1 MADYQHIKD
10 DKITFRELVLR
21 LQGWG
26 SVFIRKWMILL
37 VFLIMG
43 LIVGAA
49 VSLLK
54 KPVYVA
60 ETTFVLEESDMGGLG
75 GNMSGLASLVGINLG
90 SLGSANGLFS
100 GDNIMELYRSDNM
113 LSKTLLSPMKAAG
126 DSSQLLINR
135 YITFNELDR
144 KWRNKVDLNALNF
157 SKNRDL
163 FTVKEDSVVKEII
176 KEIRKNNL
184 SVNKPDRKLSI
195 IQVSIASKDQFFA
208 KYFNEQL
215 VENVNNFYFETKTKK
230 TAENLSILQT
240 QADSVRRILD
250 RSLTDF
256 ASATDNVP
264 NPNPLVQRAM
274 VESKKR
280 QVDVQ
285 ASSTVYSEIV
295 KNLEIAKV
303 NHRNN
308 SPLIQII
315 DFPRFPL
322 EENKIKLTK
331 GLAIGGLSFLI
342 LGIFYIYLSTLY
354 AANIRDSA

>member
-1 MADYQHIKD
+1 MADYQHFKD

-26 SVFIRKWMILL
+26 SVFRKKWL
-37 VFLIMG
+37 VLIAFLVIG
-43 LIVGAA
+43 LIAGAA
-49 VSLLK
+49 VSILK
-54 KPVYVA
+54 KPVYIA
-60 ETTFVLEESDMGGLG
+60 ETSFVLEESDMGGLG

-113 LSKTLLSPMKAAG
+113 LSKTLLSPVNTSS
-126 DSSQLLINR
+126 DSGQLLINR
-135 YITFNELDR
+135 YIDFNKLDR

-157 SKNRDL
+157 SKSREL
-163 FTVKEDSVVKEII
+163 FTVKEDSVVKEIV

-184 SVNKPDRKLSI
+184 SVSKPDRKLSI

-240 QADSVRRILD
+240 QADSVRKILD

-315 DFPRFPL
+315 DYPRFPL
-322 EENKIKLTK
+322 EENRIKLTK
-331 GLAIGGLSFLI
+331 GMFIGGLIMLV
-342 LGIFYIYLSTLY
+342 LGIFYVYLSTLY
-354 AANIRDSA
+354 AVNIRETA

>member
-1 MADYQHIKD
+1 MADYQHFKD

-21 LQGWG
+21 IQGWG
-26 SVFIRKWMILL
+26 SVFRKRWLIL
-37 VFLIMG
+37 VAFLLIG
-43 LIVGAA
+43 LIAGAA
-49 VSLLK
+49 VSIFK
-54 KPVYVA
+54 KPVYIA
-60 ETTFVLEESDMGGLG
+60 ETSFVLEESDMGGLG

-113 LSKTLLSPMKAAG
+113 LSKTLLSPINTAT
-126 DSSQLLINR
+126 DSGQLLINR
-135 YITFNELDR
+135 YIAYNELDR
-144 KWRNKVDLNALNF
+144 KWRNKVDLNALDF

-195 IQVSIASKDQFFA
+195 IQVSISSKDQFFA

-315 DFPRFPL
+315 DYPRFPL
-322 EENKIKLTK
+322 EESKIKLSK
-331 GLAIGGLSFLI
+331 GMFFGGLIMLL

-354 AANIRDSA
+354 AANIRETA

>member
-10 DKITFRELVLR
+10 DKITFRELMYR

-26 SVFIRKWMILL
+26 NVFRKKWKIL
-37 VFLIMG
+37 VAFLLLGIIAG
-43 LIVGAA
+43 GAIA
-49 VSLLK
+49 LLK
-54 KPVYVA
+54 KPVYTA

-90 SLGSANGLFS
+90 SLGSSNGLFS

-113 LSKTLLSPMKAAG
+113 LSKTLLSPINTAG
-126 DSSQLLINR
+126 DSGQLLINR
-135 YITFNELDR
+135 YISFNKLDN
-144 KWRNKVDLNALNF
+144 KWKNKVDFA
-157 SKNRDL
+157 SID
-163 FTVKEDSVVKEII
+163 FTKDRSFFTIQEDSVVKEII
-176 KEIRKNNL
+176 KEIRKSNL
-184 SVNKPDRKLSI
+184 SVAKPDRKLSI
-195 IQVSIASKDQFFA
+195 IQVSITSKDQFFA
-208 KYFNEQL
+208 KHFNEQL

-230 TAENLSILQT
+230 TAENLAILQS
-240 QADSVRRILD
+240 QADSVRIILD
-250 RSLTDF
+250 RSLVDF

-285 ASSTVYSEIV
+285 ASSTIYAEIV

-315 DFPRFPL
+315 DYPRFPL
-322 EENKIKLTK
+322 EESRIKPRK
-331 GLAIGGLSFLI
+331 GMVFGGVIMLI
-342 LGIFYIYLSTLY
+342 IGIFYIYLSTLY
-354 AANIRDSA
+354 AANMRGQE